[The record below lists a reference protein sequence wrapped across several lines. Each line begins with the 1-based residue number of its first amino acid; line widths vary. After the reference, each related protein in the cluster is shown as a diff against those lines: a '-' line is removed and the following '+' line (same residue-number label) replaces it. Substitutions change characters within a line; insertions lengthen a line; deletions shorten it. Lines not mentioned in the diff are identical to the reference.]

1 MKAPNAGP
9 IKLTACNIP
18 YNPAWQ
24 QLKQEVMQDI
34 FTTKKD
40 QVEGF
45 RVELAKTGQEE
56 LAGDALWDY
65 FWGTCLSL
73 E

>member
-1 MKAPNAGP
+1 
-9 IKLTACNIP
+9 
-18 YNPAWQ
+18 
-24 QLKQEVMQDI
+24 MQDI